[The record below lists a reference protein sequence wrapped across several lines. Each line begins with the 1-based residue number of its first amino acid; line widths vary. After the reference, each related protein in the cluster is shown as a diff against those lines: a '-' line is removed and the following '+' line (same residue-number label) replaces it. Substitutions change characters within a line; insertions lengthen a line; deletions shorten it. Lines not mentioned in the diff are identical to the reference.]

1 MKKYLFITVVLFSSY
16 CLSQTKITG
25 LIIDG
30 EFNEPLPFANV
41 IVEGSSIGA
50 TSNFDGV
57 YIIDLPKGTY
67 NIFFS
72 FIGYESKRI
81 TDIVISNEKE
91 LTIDVILN
99 PASSQLEEVVVTTTA
114 KRNSETSVLNI
125 QKKSVTVLDG
135 LSIQS
140 IRKSG
145 DSDIAGAIKRV
156 PGVSVEGGKY
166 VYVRGLGDRYSS
178 TTLNGMN
185 ISGLD
190 PDRNTIP
197 LDIFPTTLIDNV
209 LVKKTASSDMSANFT
224 GGVVDINLKDFSSSP
239 THSVNFSTS
248 FNPDMNLKDNFVY
261 DPGKKPNLLGQ
272 DAGDY
277 RKLMVPEG
285 DIPRPLFFLETAKEL
300 PKFMKSLNPI
310 MSPKR
315 GQSGM
320 NYNFGFSSSN
330 SFNIGDDTYLG
341 YLFSLNYKLE
351 TSFYENVYN
360 GNAIKEPDGI
370 LVDTQIFGDLGVIN
384 NYFSALGGVSIKD
397 KQNKLS
403 VSYLLLTNGESNA
416 LEADFSGY
424 NENVYTGYGTGMTF
438 TEKSI
443 TAIPIIGKHVSDD
456 SKTTFEWKVMPTVT
470 NVYDK
475 DFKTA
480 IYETD
485 DEKSFFRI
493 APNVISTPFRGWRFL
508 DERSNNISVS
518 LNTKEELGK
527 IDSKFKVGF
536 DLNDK
541 TREFSASSY
550 LIQSKNFDT
559 SILGG
564 NSDLFFDEAN
574 IWSTENNSGFFLTGG
589 RERTNQF
596 ESSILT
602 KSLYLSADF
611 KLSSLWQ
618 VSLGARSE
626 KFTLE
631 YTGEDIFGKKFDNE
645 KFIDDEKIFFSANLI
660 YSINDNVNLRGS
672 FYQTT
677 ARPSFKEASASY
689 IIDPIRNITFLGN
702 PEIVPSYI
710 NNFDMRFEIYGKGN
724 NFFALSGFYKKIDN
738 PIELVFVTRNS
749 PNEITVDNNTEA
761 EIKGLELELRN
772 SLYSNENTDLGFIL
786 NASYIS
792 SEQVMD
798 DIEYE
803 SRVLAAEV
811 GQQINRTRDLQG
823 QSPYMINSGLVY
835 NARKLNSEAGLFFNV
850 QGKTLER
857 VGIGGIPDV
866 YTYPFHSLNFN
877 SSVTFGENNNR
888 KVTIRVNN
896 ILNDVK
902 ESFYNWYNLD
912 DILFSRYN
920 QGVTF
925 SLGYSLKF

>member
-30 EFNEPLPFANV
+30 EFNDPLPFANV

-50 TSNFDGV
+50 TSDFDGV

-72 FIGYESKRI
+72 FVGYESKRI

-261 DPGKKPNLLGQ
+261 DPGRKPNLLGQ
-272 DAGDY
+272 DTGDY

-320 NYNFGFSSSN
+320 NYNLGFSSSN

-550 LIQSKNFDT
+550 LIQSKT
-559 SILGG
+559 LTRRYWV
-564 NSDLFFDEAN
+564 E
-574 IWSTENNSGFFLTGG
+574 TQTCFLM
-589 RERTNQF
+589 
-596 ESSILT
+596 
-602 KSLYLSADF
+602 
-611 KLSSLWQ
+611 KL
-618 VSLGARSE
+618 
-626 KFTLE
+626 
-631 YTGEDIFGKKFDNE
+631 IFGLL
-645 KFIDDEKIFFSANLI
+645 KIIL
-660 YSINDNVNLRGS
+660 VS
-672 FYQTT
+672 F
-677 ARPSFKEASASY
+677 
-689 IIDPIRNITFLGN
+689 
-702 PEIVPSYI
+702 
-710 NNFDMRFEIYGKGN
+710 
-724 NFFALSGFYKKIDN
+724 
-738 PIELVFVTRNS
+738 
-749 PNEITVDNNTEA
+749 
-761 EIKGLELELRN
+761 
-772 SLYSNENTDLGFIL
+772 
-786 NASYIS
+786 
-792 SEQVMD
+792 
-798 DIEYE
+798 
-803 SRVLAAEV
+803 
-811 GQQINRTRDLQG
+811 
-823 QSPYMINSGLVY
+823 
-835 NARKLNSEAGLFFNV
+835 
-850 QGKTLER
+850 
-857 VGIGGIPDV
+857 
-866 YTYPFHSLNFN
+866 
-877 SSVTFGENNNR
+877 
-888 KVTIRVNN
+888 
-896 ILNDVK
+896 
-902 ESFYNWYNLD
+902 
-912 DILFSRYN
+912 
-920 QGVTF
+920 
-925 SLGYSLKF
+925 